1 MNFYNKNN
9 KKMKLKI
16 QKYILNNGFD
26 KFKEIYIDSGRIKMK
41 LYEDEGLMLLKYDQL
56 NTKYDEIE
64 KECRGLIL
72 DIKTFEV
79 VLLSFTKFFNIENE
93 TKIPLIDYGSANFY
107 KKEDGSLMSLYYHND
122 KWNVSTTGMAFG
134 EGNVRVDTFS
144 EFEGFTFADL
154 FWYTLKQNGIDLEY
168 LKWRLNKN
176 HFYMFELMTP
186 LNVVVE
192 PHTDFKFS
200 LLSVRNKNTL
210 EELAINSELVKG
222 FALEYQFP
230 LVKSYNF
237 NDLTEMRSYLDEAEW
252 MFEGFVIFS
261 NKLEN
266 GSICLNKVKC
276 KNLDY
281 VAIHHIKGQ
290 DAEWR
295 LMSIVVTNEFEE
307 FFAHFPEKK
316 EIVEN
321 LDICYRLMLK
331 EMEEFSDL
339 VFNKS
344 GLFEDF
350 LEKYNTCIEGGLSH
364 KQSLGRSKKNIAK
377 YIGQNLPKRLKFV
390 SNYYFKKLENNDLK
404 ANKYMEINYNSQMEG
419 NMKKLYK
426 SMKYW
431 INKFKSEKNGE

>member
-1 MNFYNKNN
+1 
-9 KKMKLKI
+9 
-16 QKYILNNGFD
+16 
-26 KFKEIYIDSGRIKMK
+26 
-41 LYEDEGLMLLKYDQL
+41 
-56 NTKYDEIE
+56 
-64 KECRGLIL
+64 
-72 DIKTFEV
+72 
-79 VLLSFTKFFNIENE
+79 
-93 TKIPLIDYGSANFY
+93 
-107 KKEDGSLMSLYYHND
+107 
-122 KWNVSTTGMAFG
+122 
-134 EGNVRVDTFS
+134 
-144 EFEGFTFADL
+144 
-154 FWYTLKQNGIDLEY
+154 
-168 LKWRLNKN
+168 
-176 HFYMFELMTP
+176 MFELMTP

-316 EIVEN
+316 
-321 LDICYRLMLK
+321 
-331 EMEEFSDL
+331 
-339 VFNKS
+339 
-344 GLFEDF
+344 
-350 LEKYNTCIEGGLSH
+350 
-364 KQSLGRSKKNIAK
+364 
-377 YIGQNLPKRLKFV
+377 
-390 SNYYFKKLENNDLK
+390 KL
-404 ANKYMEINYNSQMEG
+404 
-419 NMKKLYK
+419 
-426 SMKYW
+426 
-431 INKFKSEKNGE
+431 